1 MLQADAEIIPTRDS
15 RERGRRP
22 EADEADRMDP
32 GPLRHGPGE
41 YQRSQRH
48 ELERR
53 LPFGELAYR
62 HRHLKARAELPKA
75 RDSDLAAEDDERGDD
90 IEPLDAVHEPPHQD
104 YGRHHDTSC
113 NRIKERPE
121 RHNPPLSP

>member
-62 HRHLKARAELPKA
+62 HRHLKAREELPKA
-75 RDSDLAAEDDERGDD
+75 RDSDLPDEDEATGR
-90 IEPLDAVHEPPHQD
+90 EMEHLDAVHEHQHQ
-104 YGRHHDTSC
+104 HHRGAQTE
-113 NRIKERPE
+113 K
-121 RHNPPLSP
+121 

>member
-62 HRHLKARAELPKA
+62 HRHLTALDDTPKA
-75 RDSDLAAEDDERGDD
+75 HAPHPRVQGTERGG
-90 IEPLDAVHEPPHQD
+90 ESPHLTHA
-104 YGRHHDTSC
+104 HH
-113 NRIKERPE
+113 
-121 RHNPPLSP
+121 H